1 MGLGKLVSK
10 AFGGVG
16 NLITGI
22 IGGAAVGFGLKSMK
36 KVRVDAPSM
45 EADVK
50 KNRKARGSL
59 VKTAGGSAG
68 EQLMEG
74 QVKKRDTFFGN

>member
-1 MGLGKLVSK
+1 MGSKLIEGLVGGVAVGLG
-10 AFGGVG
+10 
-16 NLITGI
+16 
-22 IGGAAVGFGLKSMK
+22 LKQAK
-36 KVRVDAPSM
+36 KVRVNAPSM